1 MISKGTVSAQETDP
15 GLRFRQTLERIEHLP
30 TLPEVITRILSM
42 VEDAD
47 SSIHRIS
54 EVVGQDQS
62 LVASILRMVNSPYY
76 GLSHRVVSIQHA
88 IVVLGLRS
96 VRNIALSSVLVKTFG
111 ESSRDHRFDR
121 SLLWRHTVACAVAA
135 RYLAQHLRSCD
146 PEEAFLA
153 GLLHDIGLVVY
164 DQHFHDE
171 FRRVIDVVVERRQS
185 LCTVER
191 EILGH
196 DHGEA
201 GAILA
206 RRWSFP
212 PPVVDAI
219 ACHHRPDA
227 ARTDPLLASLVHLG
241 DHLVRRPDELKPV
254 RPKVAEGPQ
263 PALEETESSG
273 DRGFQIWEGEAL
285 SSWALETARIDPA
298 QLESLEA
305 GLAAEWTKAQGFLHG
320 TS

>member
-1 MISKGTVSAQETDP
+1 MIPRGSAAAETET
-15 GLRFRQTLERIEHLP
+15 GLRFRRTLERIEHLP

-47 SSIHRIS
+47 SSIQRIS

-76 GLSHRVVSIQHA
+76 GLRHRVVSIQHA
-88 IVVLGLRS
+88 VVVLGLRS

-111 ESSRDHRFDR
+111 ESSRDLRFQR
-121 SLLWRHTVACAVAA
+121 HLLWRHTVACAVAA
-135 RYLAQHLRSCD
+135 RYLAQRVGCAD

-164 DQHFHDE
+164 DQHFHEE
-171 FRRVIDVVVERRQS
+171 FRRVVDLVLARGQG
-185 LCTVER
+185 LCTAER

-212 PPVVDAI
+212 PAVVDAI

-227 ARTDPLLASLVHLG
+227 AGTDPLLASLVHLG
-241 DHLVRRPDELKPV
+241 DHLARRPDELKPTGPPTPQSGDV
-254 RPKVAEGPQ
+254 GPESPQ
-263 PALEETESSG
+263 PR
-273 DRGFQIWEGEAL
+273 DFQIWEGEAL
-285 SSWALETARIDPA
+285 SSWALEAARIGPA
-298 QLESLEA
+298 QLESLQS
-305 GLAAEWTKAQGFLHG
+305 GLAAEWAKAQGFLHG